1 MRDSVAR
8 MHTRLLSILVIVAAV
23 TAPVIAGNR
32 ERGIAT
38 ASAGGGKYTVVSATG
53 DLAEMLF
60 GYGAVVTRNGRAR
73 GHLLHIGTFQG
84 ETIEFHGEV
93 TCLAVDSENHRA
105 WIGGVI
111 TKNRSTHPTYR
122 DSVWAQ
128 PGEDI
133 WFRVLDADAA
143 GTGEQ
148 DRTTFVG
155 FEGAIPSSEA
165 YCRDRIWPDGNARTW
180 PVQGNIVVKR

>member
-1 MRDSVAR
+1 MQI
-8 MHTRLLSILVIVAAV
+8 RLLSALLLALSL
-23 TAPVIAGNR
+23 TAPAIAGNR
-32 ERGIAT
+32 GRPIVT
-38 ASAGGGKYTVVSATG
+38 SASAGGGKYTVISASG
-53 DLAEMLF
+53 DAAEMIF

-105 WIGGVI
+105 WVGGVI

-143 GTGEQ
+143 GMGEP
-148 DRTTFVG
+148 DLTTFIG

-165 YCRDRIWPDGNARTW
+165 YCNDRIWPDGNARTW
-180 PVQGNIVVKR
+180 SVQGNVVVKP